1 MSEVQ
6 GVGRPTTYS
15 EETAS
20 LICARMAD
28 GESLRSI
35 CRDDAMPALSTVF
48 LWVSKHS
55 EFSEQ
60 YRLAMASRADA
71 MFEDMIDIAD
81 DGRNDYIVNGEGE
94 ERFNTEHVQ
103 RSRLRLDTRK
113 WMLARM
119 LPKKYGDKVID
130 ENESNDNEIEIRVV
144 RVSKNKDAN

>member
-1 MSEVQ
+1 MEGV
-6 GVGRPTTYS
+6 VGRPTTYN
-15 EETAS
+15 EEIAS

-60 YRLAMASRADA
+60 YKLAMASRADA
-71 MFEDMIDIAD
+71 MFEDMIEIAD
-81 DGRNDYIVNGEGE
+81 DGRNDYIVSGDGD

-113 WMLARM
+113 WMLSKM
-119 LPKKYGDKVID
+119 LPKKYGEKIEEQKPDDVDPTPIKVTI
-130 ENESNDNEIEIRVV
+130 NVV
-144 RVSKNKDAN
+144 DASK

>member
-1 MSEVQ
+1 MSNN
-6 GVGRPTTYS
+6 VGRPTTYNQ
-15 EETAS
+15 ETAS

-35 CRDDAMPALSTVF
+35 CRDDSMPALSTVF

-60 YRLAMASRADA
+60 YKLAMASRADA

-81 DGRNDYIVNGEGE
+81 DGRNDYIVNGDGE

-113 WMLARM
+113 WMLSKM
-119 LPKKYGDKVID
+119 LPKKYGDKITDEVIGN
-130 ENESNDNEIEIRVV
+130 ENDITINVV
-144 RVSKNKDAN
+144 RVNKNAN